1 MKATPDLKTEICG
14 AIRQVLQLHGGTL
27 PASLLGD
34 EMRRRHSTLWTEW
47 KAKSDISL
55 MHLCAKADGF
65 SVVTPA
71 SPELFSHR
79 QGSGAEVQQEPLVQL
94 IGCEDFQSRGNIVN
108 QSGFAKDSHHVSQEE
123 VRQALAKRMLRHES
137 HGASVPIAWLTVACE
152 KELLRHIRLFP
163 LFEEEIAQGST
174 ELADLLLQDTGT
186 VTSSTSKALRKK
198 RMACRVVA
206 LLSEAKEVFEIEK
219 LESKNLLEA
228 KVNLLKP
235 DVKPQQVSCHPQ
247 GGPETSVA
255 RPSRMGEGRRAWRRH
270 VGAEMPR
277 NELELTMKLQ
287 SLSENEAES
296 MESKKKLMEVWLFLL
311 RSQGSRSKEA
321 QLMALEFEAAAKA
334 IGARPEEIA
343 PGMFVLQISS
353 ETPEAAFLQVAHHLT
368 SVRRKLCL
376 CCCKAFVSVE
386 SLAKGVV
393 QALSSQRGL
402 SWWLDVELRE
412 APVNSAFLP
421 LKHSHGAELVLQ
433 IIAKVAQCSDLVMK
447 LQKDDEATDQS
458 CPLQLVILEANGGAW
473 ILAKEMPDLQL
484 ELSPSLQP
492 CSFPKPWHEV
502 WSKRPFHFS
511 AGLDSWVASAVIS
524 LVAIEF
530 QGQNKRHPKTCL
542 DPCCGSGTLAAVAA
556 ASGIFTHVFARD
568 VDENFVQR
576 SKENFA
582 YVAET
587 FTPKPFAEMNVDSH
601 DATKPFSKIPLQP
614 DVIVANPPWGWRIGL
629 ASSSAEDIALNLLH
643 EFPAATVA
651 LVCPELP
658 QLNHD
663 LSFELRSSCPLGQSA
678 VWILA
683 PTDSGESGE
692 STNPFRLRRTTNSIS
707 TASTTTTTIS
717 VPQVCP
723 LLLCPPLLQHDGSTG
738 RFA

>member
-1 MKATPDLKTEICG
+1 
-14 AIRQVLQLHGGTL
+14 
-27 PASLLGD
+27 
-34 EMRRRHSTLWTEW
+34 
-47 KAKSDISL
+47 
-55 MHLCAKADGF
+55 
-65 SVVTPA
+65 
-71 SPELFSHR
+71 
-79 QGSGAEVQQEPLVQL
+79 
-94 IGCEDFQSRGNIVN
+94 
-108 QSGFAKDSHHVSQEE
+108 
-123 VRQALAKRMLRHES
+123 
-137 HGASVPIAWLTVACE
+137 
-152 KELLRHIRLFP
+152 
-163 LFEEEIAQGST
+163 
-174 ELADLLLQDTGT
+174 
-186 VTSSTSKALRKK
+186 
-198 RMACRVVA
+198 
-206 LLSEAKEVFEIEK
+206 
-219 LESKNLLEA
+219 
-228 KVNLLKP
+228 
-235 DVKPQQVSCHPQ
+235 
-247 GGPETSVA
+247 
-255 RPSRMGEGRRAWRRH
+255 
-270 VGAEMPR
+270 
-277 NELELTMKLQ
+277 
-287 SLSENEAES
+287 
-296 MESKKKLMEVWLFLL
+296 
-311 RSQGSRSKEA
+311 
-321 QLMALEFEAAAKA
+321 MALEFEAAAKA

-343 PGMFVLQISS
+343 PGMFVLQISYS

-376 CCCKAFVSVE
+376 CCCKAFGSVE

-393 QALSSQRGL
+393 QALSSQRAL
-402 SWWLDVELRE
+402 SWWLDVELCE

-421 LKHSHGAELVLQ
+421 LKRSHGAELVLQ

-458 CPLQLVILEANGGAW
+458 CPLQLVILETNGGAW

-658 QLNHD
+658 QLGHD

-683 PTDSGESGE
+683 PE
-692 STNPFRLRRTTNSIS
+692 NRRVRRIRSDKHGFHYNYNHIRSPGLP
-707 TASTTTTTIS
+707 TALVSRC
-717 VPQVCP
+717 VHHC
-723 LLLCPPLLQHDGSTG
+723 CNMMAPPVGLHEG
-738 RFA
+738 FA

>member
-1 MKATPDLKTEICG
+1 
-14 AIRQVLQLHGGTL
+14 
-27 PASLLGD
+27 
-34 EMRRRHSTLWTEW
+34 
-47 KAKSDISL
+47 
-55 MHLCAKADGF
+55 
-65 SVVTPA
+65 
-71 SPELFSHR
+71 
-79 QGSGAEVQQEPLVQL
+79 
-94 IGCEDFQSRGNIVN
+94 
-108 QSGFAKDSHHVSQEE
+108 
-123 VRQALAKRMLRHES
+123 
-137 HGASVPIAWLTVACE
+137 
-152 KELLRHIRLFP
+152 
-163 LFEEEIAQGST
+163 
-174 ELADLLLQDTGT
+174 
-186 VTSSTSKALRKK
+186 
-198 RMACRVVA
+198 
-206 LLSEAKEVFEIEK
+206 
-219 LESKNLLEA
+219 
-228 KVNLLKP
+228 
-235 DVKPQQVSCHPQ
+235 
-247 GGPETSVA
+247 
-255 RPSRMGEGRRAWRRH
+255 
-270 VGAEMPR
+270 
-277 NELELTMKLQ
+277 
-287 SLSENEAES
+287 
-296 MESKKKLMEVWLFLL
+296 
-311 RSQGSRSKEA
+311 
-321 QLMALEFEAAAKA
+321 MALEFEAAAKA

>member
-1 MKATPDLKTEICG
+1 MGSDLKTEICG
-14 AIRQVLQLHGGTL
+14 AICQVLQLHGGTL

-55 MHLCAKADGF
+55 LHLCAQADGF

-79 QGSGAEVQQEPLVQL
+79 QGSRAEVQQEPLVQL
-94 IGCEDFQSRGNIVN
+94 IGCEDFQSHGNIGN
-108 QSGFAKDSHHVSQEE
+108 QSGFANDSHHVSQEE

-137 HGASVPIAWLTVACE
+137 HGTSVPIAWLTVACE

-163 LFEEEIAQGST
+163 VFEEEIAQGSP
-174 ELADLLLQDTGT
+174 ELAHLLLQGTGT

-206 LLSEAKEVFEIEK
+206 LLSEAKEVFEIEE

-235 DVKPQQVSCHPQ
+235 DVCQVSCRHE
-247 GGPETSVA
+247 GPKETSVG

-277 NELELTMKLQ
+277 DESELTRKLQ
-287 SLSENEAES
+287 SLGETKLGES
-296 MESKKKLMEVWLFLL
+296 IIPSKKKSMEVWLFLL
-311 RSQGSRSKEA
+311 RSAGSRSKEA
-321 QLMALEFEAAAKA
+321 QLMSLEFEAAAKA
-334 IGARPEEIA
+334 IGVHPQEIA

-353 ETPEAAFLQVAHHLT
+353 ETPEAAFLQTAHHLT

-376 CCCKAFVSVE
+376 CCCKAFCSVE

-393 QALSSQRGL
+393 QTLSSQKQDL
-402 SWWLDVELRE
+402 SWWLEVELRE

-447 LQKDDEATDQS
+447 LQNDHRQATDQS
-458 CPLQLVILEANGGAW
+458 CPLQLVILEANGGAL
-473 ILAKEMPDLQL
+473 ILAKEMPEMPEDLQL
-484 ELSPSLQP
+484 QLSPLQL
-492 CSFPKPWHEV
+492 CGFPNAWHEV

-524 LVAIEF
+524 LAVIEF
-530 QGQNKRHPKTCL
+530 QGQNKRRPKTFL

-556 ASGIFTHVFARD
+556 AGIFTHVFARD

-582 YVAET
+582 YIAET
-587 FTPKPFAEMNVDSH
+587 FTPKPFAEINIDSH
-601 DATKPFSKIPLQP
+601 DATSPFSKIPLQP

-629 ASSSAEDIALNLLH
+629 ASSSAEDIAVNLLR
-643 EFPAATVA
+643 EFSTATIA
-651 LVCPELP
+651 LICPELP
-658 QLNHD
+658 QLND

-683 PTDSGESGE
+683 PFEKDKFAKHGLLQLLQS
-692 STNPFRLRRTTNSIS
+692 NPCLS
-707 TASTTTTTIS
+707 TALASTI
-717 VPQVCP
+717 
-723 LLLCPPLLQHDGSTG
+723 
-738 RFA
+738 